1 VLPYVGCNVNMG
13 ISIFQLV
20 TPVDYA
26 ACADALAEMYRV
38 RFRVFKNRLDWD
50 VTVDGDMEKDVYDEL
65 NPVYL
70 LQRSGDG
77 ELTSCVRLLPTTGST
92 MLRDTFPVLLHGS
105 PMPSDPS
112 VWEASRFALDQR
124 QVASVG
130 AGGVATQTYELLVG
144 LLELGLAN
152 GIRQIVTVTDARMER
167 ILRRANWPLQRLGEP
182 VQIGDTRALAGMV
195 DITEGTLRRL
205 RSRGGFAEPLL
216 KSPVL
221 RS

>member
-1 VLPYVGCNVNMG
+1 ML
-13 ISIFQLV
+13 QLV
-20 TPVDYA
+20 TPADYA
-26 ACADALAEMYRV
+26 HCAEALVEMYRV

-50 VTVDGDMEKDVYDEL
+50 VAVDGDMEKDAYDDL
-65 NPVYL
+65 DPIYL

-77 ELTSCVRLLPTTGST
+77 ELTGCVRLLPTTGPT

-105 PMPSDPS
+105 PMPSDPAI
-112 VWEASRFALDQR
+112 WETSRFALDQR

-144 LLELGLAN
+144 LLEFGIAN

-195 DITEGTLRRL
+195 DISEDILRRL
-205 RSRGGFAEPLL
+205 RSRGGFVEPLL
-216 KSPVL
+216 NLPVI